1 MYVRSK
7 IIKGHTYYYL
17 VRGERHGAKVLQKV
31 VRYLGKSAGAG
42 QRKVTKAYLTG
53 VLNRERAVSL
63 VDKALT
69 DLNDALASGKSDAL
83 TAYLNSM
90 ARFRNYS
97 LNNQMAIALQCPHA
111 THVAGF
117 RERKKQG
124 RYVRRGEKGI
134 MITAPVIRKVSSEN
148 IQTNEMG
155 KKPDDEVIVG
165 FRPVYVFDVSQ
176 TEGEPLPTPKMHK
189 AIGDP
194 GIYTSRLK
202 AFVESSGITLEYAD
216 FRGGLFGTSS
226 GGRIRIRKGLPPVEE
241 FTTLAHE
248 VAHELLH
255 HTPVDHGTKTVR
267 ETEAEAVAHVV
278 STAIGLETTQATA
291 DYISLYRG
299 DDDTL
304 RSSLETIRNTSNTIL
319 DGMES
324 ENNEEVE

>member
-1 MYVRSK
+1 
-7 IIKGHTYYYL
+7 
-17 VRGERHGAKVLQKV
+17 
-31 VRYLGKSAGAG
+31 
-42 QRKVTKAYLTG
+42 
-53 VLNRERAVSL
+53 
-63 VDKALT
+63 
-69 DLNDALASGKSDAL
+69 
-83 TAYLNSM
+83 
-90 ARFRNYS
+90 
-97 LNNQMAIALQCPHA
+97 MAIALQCPHA
-111 THVAGF
+111 TLVAGF
-117 RERKKQG
+117 REWKKRG

-134 MITAPVIRKVSSEN
+134 IITAPVIRKVSSED
-148 IQTNEMG
+148 IQTNELG
-155 KKPDDEVIVG
+155 NKPDDKEVIVG
-165 FRPVYVFDVSQ
+165 FRPAYVFDISQ

-189 AIGDP
+189 ASGDP
-194 GIYTSRLK
+194 GIYTARLK
-202 AFVESSGITLEYAD
+202 AFVALRGITLEYAD
-216 FRGGLFGTSS
+216 FRRGLYGTSS
-226 GGRIRIRKGLPPVEE
+226 GGRIRIRKGLSSVEE

-255 HTPVDHGTKTVR
+255 HTPVDHRTKTVR